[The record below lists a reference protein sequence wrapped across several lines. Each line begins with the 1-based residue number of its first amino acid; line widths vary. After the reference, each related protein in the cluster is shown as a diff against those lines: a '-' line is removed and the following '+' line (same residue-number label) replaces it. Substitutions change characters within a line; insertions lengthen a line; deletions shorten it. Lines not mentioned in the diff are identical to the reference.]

1 MRRSVT
7 TITKWDKLAYSV
19 LSLQELHLKY
29 VTYLNQINH
38 RLSKVVLSSLN
49 PVVLFYNATVWKVFW
64 KIYIYQRERTL
75 LNILVIRHPGALLFF
90 YAYLQDSQ
98 DTHLEKEAVNQV

>member
-1 MRRSVT
+1 MRRSFT
-7 TITKWDKLAYSV
+7 TIRKWDKLAYSI
-19 LSLQELHLKY
+19 LSLQELRLKY
-29 VTYLNQINH
+29 VTYLKQINH
-38 RLSKVVLSSLN
+38 LLSKVALSSLN

-75 LNILVIRHPGALLFF
+75 LNILVIRHPGALLFI

-98 DTHLEKEAVNQV
+98 DTHLEKGGGN